1 MTQEHRYADQTS
13 AHTSGEQDARY
24 RLTSKE
30 FGLSFQFSQGNNSL
44 QRFLFH
50 FLHASYPEFRLSG
63 EEAVALF
70 AQCTGE
76 NGSLFAVVKRPERH
90 TVLSA
95 DDPVERVDSEARVVL
110 TDLVDVL
117 AGPVVPLTQIVPVVA
132 KRILEK
138 DKEYLQRPGGRRRH
152 SVLQSTDA
160 PARLSAYNPHTDP
173 WLSHTCYYALEG
185 HPTGSPLYD
194 ALFAQVGAYWRD
206 LPENHSLHEQLLA
219 VQSLSQQRHAAMP

>member
-50 FLHASYPEFRLSG
+50 FLHASYPDFRLSG
-63 EEAVALF
+63 EEAVALLE
-70 AQCTGE
+70 QCTGE
-76 NGSLFAVVKRPERH
+76 SGSLFAVVKRPERH
-90 TVLSA
+90 TVLST
-95 DDPVERVDSEARVVL
+95 DDPVERVDAEARFVL
-110 TDLVDVL
+110 TDLLDVV
-117 AGPVVPLTQIVPVVA
+117 AGPVVPLAEIVPVLA

-138 DKEYLQRPGGRRRH
+138 DMEYLQRPGGRRRH
-152 SVLQSTDA
+152 PVPQSTDA
-160 PARLSAYNPHTDP
+160 PAKPRAYNPHTDP

-185 HPTGSPLYD
+185 HPTGSSLYD
-194 ALFAQVGAYWRD
+194 ALFAQVGAYWRA
-206 LPENHSLHEQLLA
+206 LPATHPLREQLLA
-219 VQSLSQQRHAAMP
+219 VQTLSQQRHAPTP